1 MRPIWPAE
9 QAGPVDESGLERL
22 YGYPDDRRWLAVNFV
37 SSADGAAHVSGV
49 SAGLSNDA
57 DQHVYKLGGDL
68 ADVLLVGAGTAVAE
82 GMRGADPGELA
93 AGRRARH
100 GLAPVPPIAVV
111 TGGSLAVDAP
121 VITEARTPTIVLT
134 DASAPPEKLDGW
146 AEHGAEVIITGDMRA
161 DMAEAVHAL
170 EQRGLRRIH
179 CDGGPH
185 LFGEVLRA
193 GVADELR
200 LTLSPLLVSGAADRI
215 AAGAEIDPAALR
227 LDSALADGSTLMLRY
242 LVER

>member
-1 MRPIWPAE
+1 MRRIWPAE
-9 QAGPVDESGLERL
+9 QAGPINEDQLEEL

-68 ADVLLVGAGTAVAE
+68 ADVVLVGAGTAEAE
-82 GMRGADPGELA
+82 GFHGVAPGELA
-93 AGRRARH
+93 ADRRERH
-100 GLAPVPPIAVV
+100 GLAPVPPVAVV

-121 VITEARTPTIVLT
+121 VITDVRTPTIVLT

-146 AEHGAEVIITGDMRA
+146 AARGAEVIVTGDARA
-161 DMAEAVHAL
+161 DLTEAVHAL

-185 LFGEVLRA
+185 LFGELLRA
-193 GVADELR
+193 GVVDELR
-200 LTLSPLLVSGAADRI
+200 LTISPLLVSGHADRI
-215 AAGAEIDPAALR
+215 AAGAEIDPEALR
-227 LDSALADGSTLMLRY
+227 LDSALADENTLMLRY
-242 LVER
+242 LVQR

>member
-1 MRPIWPAE
+1 MRRIWPAE
-9 QAGPVDESGLERL
+9 QAGPIDEDALERL

-37 SSADGAAHVSGV
+37 SSADGAAYVSGV

-82 GMRGADPGELA
+82 GIRGVDPGELA
-93 AGRRARH
+93 ADRRKRH

-111 TGGSLAVDAP
+111 TGGALPLDAP
-121 VITEARTPTIVLT
+121 VITDVRTPTIVLT

-146 AEHGAEVIITGDMRA
+146 AARGAEVIVTGDARA
-161 DMAEAVHAL
+161 DMREAVHAL

-193 GVADELR
+193 GVVDELR
-200 LTLSPLLVSGAADRI
+200 LTISPLLVSGPADRI
-215 AAGAEIDPAALR
+215 AAGAEIDPESLR
-227 LDSALADGSTLMLRY
+227 LDSALADGDTLMLRY
-242 LVER
+242 LVQR